1 MMLMTIDFLVGEKK
15 PPFSYQAIG
24 LKECMHNIL
33 GEIHKIYLW
42 LLLWSEKMCILSS
55 LQRQWSV
62 LLTWEKAYE
71 LPADQETDIGIS
83 CSSFI
88 AQLLNTDPDCP
99 PLLTQ
104 FYAVYCLPLNGN
116 IFSQASFL
124 ALVNIFNGT
133 DKNTQVIMVQSKAF
147 YSFPSS

>member
-1 MMLMTIDFLVGEKK
+1 MILTTIDFLVGEETNIFLPGNK
-15 PPFSYQAIG
+15 IG
-24 LKECMHNIL
+24 R
-33 GEIHKIYLW
+33 IHTQHPRWNSQIYPW
-42 LLLWSEKMCILSS
+42 LLLWVEKRCTLSY
-55 LQRQWSV
+55 LKRQLSV
-62 LLTWEKAYE
+62 FLTWEKAYE

-99 PLLTQ
+99 SLLTQ

-124 ALVNIFNGT
+124 ALVNKLMELKKYTSHHGMI
-133 DKNTQVIMVQSKAF
+133 QSILLFSF
-147 YSFPSS
+147 YL